1 MLWGRAIV
9 SAIIKYKSVE
19 NVSIAVTI
27 VEATDCSFLLPKYQL
42 LYWLFYPYIFS
53 SQNSWNSQR
62 SATATL
68 FWKLSLLSKLIII
81 NLYTKNPLCSTKM
94 MLLLQ
99 DIVHTMN
106 CMVGWADRR
115 TEGWRDFGRIKNGR
129 SASCSK
135 LFRVPNSKIVH
146 SFIQINFIQY

>member
-1 MLWGRAIV
+1 MSLKFYTFMLWGRAIV

-62 SATATL
+62 SATL
-68 FWKLSLLSKLIII
+68 FWKLSLLSKLS
-81 NLYTKNPLCSTKM
+81 L
-94 MLLLQ
+94 
-99 DIVHTMN
+99 
-106 CMVGWADRR
+106 G
-115 TEGWRDFGRIKNGR
+115 
-129 SASCSK
+129 K
-135 LFRVPNSKIVH
+135 LFDWQFFWNYSGFSLEFRQWIGLNPYDEVQFLASWAKTSQLSMNDVILLT
-146 SFIQINFIQY
+146 F